1 MKLLKLALLVL
12 GFGIFAPA
20 LSQAQCPKLV
30 WSDEF
35 DGSAL
40 DLQKWSHQTGGG
52 GWGNNELEY
61 YRPEN
66 TTVANGLLKITAK
79 RESFGGNAYTSSR
92 IRTINKGDF
101 TYGRMEARI
110 KLPVGQGIWPAF
122 WMMPTDDKYGTWP
135 KSGEIDIMEW
145 IGKEPKNIY
154 GTIHF
159 GKDWPNNRSTGNK
172 YEAIKENF
180 NTEFHVFS
188 VEWEPNEIRW
198 YIDDYLFSTKKTS
211 DVVPERWPFD
221 QRFHFILNV
230 AVGGTWP
237 GSPDGSTVF
246 PQTMEVDYVRVYDTR
261 SNTLSGPRSVPFKAP
276 FTVYT
281 LSGLATDDKIN
292 WTAPEGAEISSGQG
306 TSNVAIK
313 WGSASGELKAEI
325 ENACGKKE
333 VKVYVRVEP
342 GLAREKA
349 LENFDDSSPLKQTFV
364 NGAFTDNAPN
374 PDNSGINNSALV
386 GKYVRNAGVQYDVM
400 VYQGTPI
407 SDMEPYL
414 KKDRKFYIDVY
425 TNAAIGTEILFQA
438 ENSTRSSQN
447 YPVGRHSRFQ
457 AFTTKQNAW
466 ERLELTYLDRPDAGT
481 SSSTINQF
489 VLLFKP
495 NTFSNNTYYFDNLDS
510 YAAVATGV
518 REALIDADQV
528 FRLSPNP
535 GIHEL
540 RLENTGTQSIVQAT
554 LLGLDGRIV
563 QTHSNEITGKQLL
576 EWNVSALEAGM
587 YLVQVLRAD
596 GKMALRKWVKGK

>member
-1 MKLLKLALLVL
+1 MKLLKLTLLVL
-12 GFGIFAPA
+12 GFGTFASA
-20 LSQAQCPKLV
+20 ISQAQCPKLV

-66 TTVANGLLKITAK
+66 TTVASGLLKITAK
-79 RESFGGNAYTSSR
+79 RENFGGNAYTSSR
-92 IRTINKGDF
+92 IRTINRADF
-101 TYGRMEARI
+101 TYGRMESRI

-122 WMMPTDDKYGTWP
+122 WMMPTDDRYGTWP

-145 IGKEPKNIY
+145 IGKEPKNVY
-154 GTIHF
+154 GTIQF
-159 GKDWPNNRSTGNK
+159 GKDWPNNRSTGAT
-172 YEAIKENF
+172 YEAIKEDF
-180 NTEFHVFS
+180 NTEFHVFA

-198 YIDDYLFSTKKTS
+198 YIDDYLFSTKKPS
-211 DVVPERWPFD
+211 DVAPERWPFD

-230 AVGGTWP
+230 AVGGNWP
-237 GSPDGSTVF
+237 GSPNGSTVF
-246 PQTMEVDYVRVYDTR
+246 PQTMEVDYVRVYETR

-281 LSGLATDDKIN
+281 LSGLGTDDKIT

-374 PDNSGINNSALV
+374 PDNAGINNSALV

-425 TNAAIGTEILFQA
+425 TNAAMGTEILFQA
-438 ENSTRSSQN
+438 ENSTRSAQN

-466 ERLELTYLDRPDAGT
+466 ERLELTYLDRPDGGT
-481 SSSTINQF
+481 SSSTVNQF

-535 GIHEL
+535 GIDEL

-554 LLGLDGRIV
+554 LLGLDGRII
-563 QTHSNEITGKQLL
+563 QTHSNEVTGKQLL

-596 GKMALRKWVKGK
+596 GKMAMRKWVKGN